1 MSKLL
6 VVGSIS
12 TDFVVETKR
21 EPKVGG
27 TIFGET
33 FETHFGGKGANQA
46 VAAARLGAEVE
57 MFGAVGSD
65 VFGERLLDNLK
76 KNAVGSNHVQIIK
89 DAPSGSAVITVM
101 NGDNMI
107 IYVAGANDAYT
118 PDCLFQNQQQIDML
132 KQSDMVLVQNELPQ
146 ATIEKLI
153 DQSYQNRIPVL
164 YNPAPARKLT
174 EELMKFITFLTPNET
189 EFQEMFP
196 GQSISN
202 MLEKYS
208 NKLIVT
214 LGQNGAQFHD
224 GDKIVTVPAIEIEH
238 VVDTTGA
245 GDTFNGAFAV
255 AYMEGQ
261 TLEECVR
268 FANKAAAVSIQKSGA
283 QNGMPS
289 IEDIPNLCNR

>member
-21 EPKVGG
+21 EPKVGE

-33 FETHFGGKGANQA
+33 FQTYFGGKGANQA

-65 VFGERLLDNLK
+65 VFGESLINNLK
-76 KNAVGSNHVQIIK
+76 ENNVGVEYVQTV
-89 DAPSGSAVITVM
+89 DHLPSGSAFITVV
-101 NGDNMI
+101 NGDNSI

-118 PDCLFQNQQQIDML
+118 PDCLFQNQQQLDML
-132 KQSDMVLVQNELPQ
+132 KRSDMVIVQNELPQ

-153 DQSYQNRIPVL
+153 DQSNQNRIPVL
-164 YNPAPARKLT
+164 YNPAPARKIT
-174 EELMKFITFLTPNET
+174 EKLMEFITFLTPNES

-196 GQSISN
+196 GQSISE

-214 LGQNGAQFHD
+214 LGQKGATFHD
-224 GDKIVTVPAIEIEH
+224 GDKIVTVPAIEVEH

-261 TLEECVR
+261 SLEECVR
-268 FANKAAAVSIQKSGA
+268 FANKAAAVSIQKLGA
-283 QNGMPS
+283 QNGMPTKEE
-289 IEDIPNLCNR
+289 I

>member
-21 EPKVGG
+21 EPKVGE

-33 FETHFGGKGANQA
+33 FQTNFGGKGANQA

-57 MFGAVGSD
+57 MFGSVGSD
-65 VFGERLLDNLK
+65 EFGKRLLNNLK
-76 KNAVGSNHVQIIK
+76 CNNIGVDHVQIVK
-89 DAPSGSAVITVM
+89 ESPSGSAVITVM
-101 NGDNMI
+101 NGNNTI

-118 PDCLFQNQQQIDML
+118 PECLFQNQQQLNML
-132 KQSDMVLVQNELPQ
+132 KQRDMVIVQNELPQ

-153 DQSYQNRIPVL
+153 NHSYQNRIPVL
-164 YNPAPARKLT
+164 YNPAPARKLP
-174 EELMKFITFLTPNET
+174 EKLMEFITFLTPNET

-196 GQSISN
+196 GQSISE
-202 MLEKYS
+202 MIEKYP

-224 GDKIVTVPAIEIEH
+224 GNKIITVPAVEIEH

-255 AYMEGQ
+255 AYMEGR
-261 TLEECVR
+261 TVEECVR
-268 FANKAAAVSIQKSGA
+268 FANKAAAISIQKPGA
-283 QNGMPS
+283 QNGMPTKEE
-289 IEDIPNLCNR
+289 IKELL